1 MYELVELCRKIANDA
16 EDELLMT
23 EKWNSIEA
31 IAEDLDVF
39 VTKNKKI
46 CLDIVE
52 VQSLIGFAIDDF
64 WEIFKR
70 KLADYKKDGKLVNL

>member
-1 MYELVELCRKIANDA
+1 VNA
-16 EDELLMT
+16 DELQRLYVSAEHELLLT

-39 VTKNKKI
+39 VTKNKKV

-70 KLADYKKDGKLVNL
+70 KLMDYKREEAKR

>member
-1 MYELVELCRKIANDA
+1 MKV
-16 EDELLMT
+16 DELQRLYVSAEHELLLT

-39 VTKNKKI
+39 VTKNKKV

-52 VQSLIGFAIDDF
+52 VQSLIGFVIDDF

-70 KLADYKKDGKLVNL
+70 KLVEKGELKNE

>member
-1 MYELVELCRKIANDA
+1 LNA
-16 EDELLMT
+16 DELERLYVSAERELLLT

-39 VTKNKKI
+39 VTKNKKV

-52 VQSLIGFAIDDF
+52 VQSLIGLVIDDF

-70 KLADYKKDGKLVNL
+70 KLMDTQQKNGRDI

>member
-1 MYELVELCRKIANDA
+1 
-16 EDELLMT
+16 MT

-39 VTKNKKI
+39 VTKNKKV

-52 VQSLIGFAIDDF
+52 VQSLIGFVMDDF

-70 KLADYKKDGKLVNL
+70 KLMDYKREEAKR

>member
-1 MYELVELCRKIANDA
+1 MSV
-16 EDELLMT
+16 DELQRLYVSAEHELLLT

-39 VTKNKKI
+39 VTKNKKV

-52 VQSLIGFAIDDF
+52 VQSLIGFVIDDF
-64 WEIFKR
+64 WKIFKR
-70 KLADYKKDGKLVNL
+70 KLVGKDEAEK